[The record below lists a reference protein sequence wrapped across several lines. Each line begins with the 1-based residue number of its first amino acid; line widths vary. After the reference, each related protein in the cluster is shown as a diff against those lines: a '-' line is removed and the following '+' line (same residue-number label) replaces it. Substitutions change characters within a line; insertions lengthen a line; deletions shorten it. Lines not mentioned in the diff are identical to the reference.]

1 MESYKKKMQDLI
13 RDKKLKGSIRK
24 PKYATRKLSIG
35 LVSCM
40 LGFSLIVGSLDV
52 WAAEP
57 ASAASKT
64 ETTSTEPSL
73 GQTDAV
79 SAADQ
84 KPGTEQAGQEEK
96 QGENAKD
103 LEKDLSSLK
112 EEAKAKIESEI
123 KEKDENLASDESK
136 ALLDDYIE
144 KIDKVE
150 NKEDLD
156 ALLADFEKAMGDE
169 KDPKK
174 DENTAREIKDRSS
187 SDGENLEVSP
197 KEEKDS
203 QGAPNPD
210 ANVEKETKKEEIK
223 ENWEA
228 KPVDK
233 SRWAVGENQR
243 IVRVTT
249 SDPVEMSD
257 IDYDGAF
264 VDGNGDTVI
273 RLVYKEKSAATSAV
287 WYRSLINFGDLT
299 DKIDFEKSYV
309 LGRDGKTQYKFEE
322 FAAGGG
328 YMFDIGKAAGDRTTN
343 RKNLPINIVLKD
355 GKTIKDLGDKN
366 IGIQM
371 RLTDVNGERIYA
383 YAPGKTSIDYSTY
396 TKTTSISLNEKINN
410 LFMKGGL
417 QSDSNNATNQEFFM
431 SEFIANPK
439 SYSDSSNLGLIRTQ
453 YMGQRSGLAST
464 PKVGGEEIGFTQVFD
479 ANLVN
484 YLKEDGQGNV
494 GYVNLMTAG
503 RVDSP
508 YAKNFAIKKSDINY
522 SADGKLAYI
531 VIGTP
536 GYKKDGVK
544 VVEIPQHDQYT
555 MLQGIYIT
563 AIDYVVD
570 KSEFAN
576 TFDKNKTK
584 KLDYSMMSGWTNPN
598 KDGWT
603 LYEKT
608 FDEDFVVKEGGRYII
623 DTGDRPLG
631 EQIMVQIGDEVVSL
645 NKKYQGYYNGYVS
658 GKGAV
663 DSINQVK
670 NGAIPVPGLYEVIL
684 REGVSIKAG
693 QKLKL
698 YMPYSKDHTK
708 PVGFSYK
715 KNGSATNEG
724 GADIS
729 MRTDRDIDLHIFRK
743 DNGYYKLTYTPKG
756 ATEPTTLE
764 FRKVGGLIK
773 EWQAS
778 GSIGVVKNGLK
789 KSSVAAGGNYILDTS
804 KIEPGTKISVE
815 VFDEKGNQE
824 DKTSYLNTN
833 LLDKSE
839 NKYTDISWTDH
850 SDTSSIL
857 SINKS
862 LYKPYQEIF
871 TNDTVADSTDDT
883 YKDPRKLVSEEDFKK
898 DTTKID
904 GYTKYEGGKVRVE
917 FKDGSTNKVS
927 KTEAD
932 SNEYDD
938 KGNIV
943 GTDQRIDFKFDENGE
958 AYHVFKYQMDLK
970 DATAARSTEQSQGEA
985 PKLYKDMKLVF
996 NASDG
1001 SSLPSDDVIAR
1012 VRTRILFNATDGK
1025 VEGKDSIV
1033 KIAPDN
1039 KKFYGEEGYVANG
1052 FRGDNVEEGTG
1063 DQFVADPTS
1072 SNSKL
1077 KFLGWVTEDGKKALG
1092 DKTTVKSSVFKTL
1105 KGDQIF
1111 TADTPILRHQIVYAI
1126 WAEEQVVKFDANGG
1140 AFDDGKREEIN
1151 VIGDEGGTT
1160 VPTEPKQD
1168 GKKFKGWADE
1178 NGKILTPEDIAKLDG
1193 TTKLIA
1199 QWEDKSPDEQPK
1211 DETPPASPSITA
1223 PEDGNIK
1230 IAPPSDEDTKTVD
1243 VTYTK
1248 PDGSK
1253 GSITATKDENGN
1265 WTLPADAP
1273 AGSKIDPNSGV
1284 ITIPTSEIKGG
1295 TDVNATASDA
1305 SNNTSGPASKRVADK
1320 EKYDLQDPA
1329 ATKVDD
1335 PTKLSQTEKDEII
1348 GKVKEKNSS
1357 LPEGT
1362 KIDVDNE
1369 GNVTITYPDKTTAT
1383 IGKDKTVEKKTDTEK
1398 YDPVNPTDKVKINK
1412 AGDLS
1417 DEEKKDVKKAVE
1429 EANKDKFPAGTEI
1442 SVDNDGEVKITYPDG
1457 TIDTI
1462 PGKDAVEEKTYTEKI
1477 DPINPDVTKV
1487 NNPSDLSDEEKDAVK
1502 KAVEA
1507 KNTFPNG
1514 TKIEVGDDGTVTIKY
1529 PDGSTDTID
1538 KSNTVAE
1545 DTALKVEKPEKT
1557 KVGNTDSLT
1566 PEEQKAVKDAIKDK
1580 NPSLTDEQI
1589 TVDDKGNVTIKVGNK
1604 IANLSPADTI
1614 SQDDKL
1620 LVNDPAITPVDN
1632 PNELSQADKDKVIQ
1646 AIKDANPDLSKEAEI
1661 TVDANGK
1668 VTIKDGKKTAT
1679 IKPEKTV
1686 KPKTDAEK
1694 NPLTDPEKT
1703 KVNNPYELTQTEK
1716 NDVIDAVKKAN
1727 DKLPADANITVDE
1740 KGNVTV
1746 TFKDG
1751 SELKIDG
1758 KKTVKKK
1765 PDNERV
1771 NLTDPAKTP
1780 VDNPESLTT
1789 DEQDK
1794 VKKAVEDANN
1804 LPNGSD
1810 VSVDSTGKV
1819 TITYPDG
1826 STAQITPDKTV
1837 EAEFKDPAKTLVQDP
1852 NALADDE
1859 KAAIKKEI
1867 LKANPGLDPDKV
1879 AVDEKGNVTITKADD
1894 STKVIPAD
1902 KTLSSVKLP
1911 EKTEVGDANKLT
1923 DTEKKTIKD
1932 KFEKENPT
1940 LNPDVFVVKDDGSV
1954 EVHKNGNTTV
1964 IPAEKVVESAIK
1976 NPEKTLV
1983 NDPTNL
1989 TDEEKLAIRKA
2000 INKAN
2005 PTVKDKDISIGD
2017 DGTVTIGK
2025 GDGAKTIPADKVIRT
2040 DVKAPVKTSVKDPN
2054 SLTKAEK
2061 DAIKEAIKNANPD
2074 LKDSDITINEDGSA
2088 DVYKDGETTKITA
2101 DQTTAPT
2108 IKNPDPTIVKD
2119 KNNLSDEDREKI
2131 KEAVKLA
2138 NKDLTDDQITVNKD
2152 GSVTIRKKGEIPQ
2165 TIPADKTVVG
2175 DVKAPEITEVN
2186 DPNNLSE
2193 DDKDKIKEA
2202 IKKANTDLTDEE
2214 ITVNDDGSVTVKK
2227 DGKEIK
2233 IPAEKTITSTIKNPD
2248 PTIVEDTNKLSEH
2261 EKSMVEEAVRK
2272 ANPDLKDDDKVEV
2285 ADNGEVTITRDGKK
2299 TTIPAEKTVSQKFNT
2314 PDRTLVQ
2321 YPNNLSD
2328 EEKAAVKEAV
2338 KKANSGLKDDQIEV
2352 QSDGAVVITDSNG
2365 KKSTIPGSNTV
2376 GAEVKAPALTT
2387 VKDKNK
2393 LSDEEKE
2400 QVKKAL
2406 KKTNPD
2412 LDLGTVT
2419 VHDDGSV
2426 TVEIHGKKLT
2436 YPSEK
2441 VVRQDIL
2448 APEKTEVAD
2457 PNKISEDEKEKI
2469 KKAVEDAN
2477 PGIDKDKITVNEDGS
2492 VTIDQDGKKV
2502 TIPAV
2507 QTITSAI
2514 KNPEPTRVNDPNK
2527 LTDED
2532 KDKIRKAIRKANP
2545 GLSDDTKIDVD
2556 DKGNVS
2562 FTVGGKKH
2570 EIPSNATLAENA
2582 KLPAKTKEFDKTK
2595 LKQDEIDAI
2604 RKAIEDANNF
2614 DLGTQVV
2621 VEENGKVTITYPD
2634 GSKESLSIDDL
2645 AEEKDKPETPAKTQV
2660 EDPSKLSPAEQAEVK
2675 NAIEDKNKGKDFTVK
2690 VDEKG
2695 NATITYPD
2703 GTQTQID
2710 AKDLVEKKKSDDTNP
2725 ENPGTDHNTDPNP
2738 GHDGDDDT
2746 DTKPGDQ
2753 GSDTTDGKQSD
2764 TDSEKA
2770 DDEKDSENEKTDDK
2784 AGHDKENA
2792 KAKVPEVKTPVK
2804 DADHLTDEE
2813 KAKVA
2818 ENVKKANPD
2827 ATNITV
2833 DDKGNA
2839 KIEYADQSAE
2849 SIPAKNLVYQVEKGS
2864 VAIPAKSDKEN
2875 AKPAKSKNSD
2885 VASARNRQ
2893 SANVKTGVESI
2904 SGVLATLGA
2913 AISGLVATKK
2923 KKEDK

>member
-1 MESYKKKMQDLI
+1 
-13 RDKKLKGSIRK
+13 
-24 PKYATRKLSIG
+24 
-35 LVSCM
+35 
-40 LGFSLIVGSLDV
+40 
-52 WAAEP
+52 
-57 ASAASKT
+57 
-64 ETTSTEPSL
+64 
-73 GQTDAV
+73 
-79 SAADQ
+79 
-84 KPGTEQAGQEEK
+84 
-96 QGENAKD
+96 
-103 LEKDLSSLK
+103 
-112 EEAKAKIESEI
+112 
-123 KEKDENLASDESK
+123 
-136 ALLDDYIE
+136 
-144 KIDKVE
+144 
-150 NKEDLD
+150 
-156 ALLADFEKAMGDE
+156 
-169 KDPKK
+169 
-174 DENTAREIKDRSS
+174 
-187 SDGENLEVSP
+187 
-197 KEEKDS
+197 
-203 QGAPNPD
+203 
-210 ANVEKETKKEEIK
+210 
-223 ENWEA
+223 
-228 KPVDK
+228 
-233 SRWAVGENQR
+233 
-243 IVRVTT
+243 
-249 SDPVEMSD
+249 
-257 IDYDGAF
+257 
-264 VDGNGDTVI
+264 
-273 RLVYKEKSAATSAV
+273 
-287 WYRSLINFGDLT
+287 
-299 DKIDFEKSYV
+299 
-309 LGRDGKTQYKFEE
+309 
-322 FAAGGG
+322 
-328 YMFDIGKAAGDRTTN
+328 
-343 RKNLPINIVLKD
+343 
-355 GKTIKDLGDKN
+355 
-366 IGIQM
+366 
-371 RLTDVNGERIYA
+371 
-383 YAPGKTSIDYSTY
+383 
-396 TKTTSISLNEKINN
+396 
-410 LFMKGGL
+410 
-417 QSDSNNATNQEFFM
+417 
-431 SEFIANPK
+431 
-439 SYSDSSNLGLIRTQ
+439 
-453 YMGQRSGLAST
+453 
-464 PKVGGEEIGFTQVFD
+464 
-479 ANLVN
+479 
-484 YLKEDGQGNV
+484 
-494 GYVNLMTAG
+494 
-503 RVDSP
+503 
-508 YAKNFAIKKSDINY
+508 
-522 SADGKLAYI
+522 
-531 VIGTP
+531 
-536 GYKKDGVK
+536 
-544 VVEIPQHDQYT
+544 
-555 MLQGIYIT
+555 
-563 AIDYVVD
+563 
-570 KSEFAN
+570 
-576 TFDKNKTK
+576 
-584 KLDYSMMSGWTNPN
+584 
-598 KDGWT
+598 
-603 LYEKT
+603 
-608 FDEDFVVKEGGRYII
+608 
-623 DTGDRPLG
+623 
-631 EQIMVQIGDEVVSL
+631 
-645 NKKYQGYYNGYVS
+645 
-658 GKGAV
+658 
-663 DSINQVK
+663 
-670 NGAIPVPGLYEVIL
+670 
-684 REGVSIKAG
+684 
-693 QKLKL
+693 
-698 YMPYSKDHTK
+698 MPYSKDHTK

-857 SINKS
+857 STNKS

-871 TNDTVADSTDDT
+871 TNDTVANSTDDT
-883 YKDPRKLVSEEDFKK
+883 YKDPRKLVSEDDFKK

-917 FKDGSTNKVS
+917 FKDNKTPKII

-943 GTDQRIDFKFDENGE
+943 GTDQRVDFRFDENGK

-985 PKLYKDMKLVF
+985 SKLYKDMKLVF

-1012 VRTRILFNATDGK
+1012 VRTRILFNATDGE
-1025 VEGKDSIV
+1025 VEGNKSVV

-1039 KKFYGEEGYVANG
+1039 KKFFGEEGYVANG

-1063 DQFVADPTS
+1063 DKFVADPTS
-1072 SNSKL
+1072 ANPKL
-1077 KFLGWVTEDGKKALG
+1077 KFLGWVTEEGKKSLG
-1092 DKTTVKSSVFKTL
+1092 DKTRVKAADFKNL
-1105 KGDQIF
+1105 KGEEVF
-1111 TADTPILRHQIVYAI
+1111 TADTPIIRHQIVYAI

-1178 NGKILTPEDIAKLDG
+1178 NGKILTPEEIGKLDG

-1199 QWEDKSPDEQPK
+1199 QWEDKTPDEQAK
-1211 DETPPASPSITA
+1211 DETPPAPPSITA
-1223 PEDGNIK
+1223 PADGNIK

-1248 PDGSK
+1248 PDGSQGK
-1253 GSITATKDENGN
+1253 VTATKDENGN

-1284 ITIPTSEIKGG
+1284 ITLPTNEVKGG

-1305 SNNTSGPASKRVADK
+1305 SNNTSGPASQKVSDK

-1335 PTKLSQTEKDEII
+1335 PTNLSQTEKDEII

-1383 IGKDKTVEKKTDTEK
+1383 IGKEKTVEKKTDTEK
-1398 YDPVNPTDKVKINK
+1398 YNPVNPTDKVKINK

-1417 DEEKKDVKKAVE
+1417 DEEKKAVKEAVE
-1429 EANKDKFPAGTEI
+1429 EANKDKFPADTKI
-1442 SVDNDGEVKITYPDG
+1442 DIDNDGEVIITYPDG
-1457 TIDTI
+1457 TIDKI
-1462 PGKDAVEEKTYTEKI
+1462 PGKDTVEEKKYTEKI
-1477 DPINPDVTKV
+1477 DPNKPDVTKV
-1487 NNPSDLSDEEKDAVK
+1487 NDPQNLTDEEKAAVK
-1502 KAVEA
+1502 KAVED
-1507 KNTFPNG
+1507 KNNFPKD
-1514 TKIEVGDDGTVTIKY
+1514 TDIKVGADGTVTIKY

-1538 KSNTVAE
+1538 KSKTVAE
-1545 DTALKVEKPEKT
+1545 DTVLKVEKPDKT
-1557 KVGNTDSLT
+1557 KVANTESLT
-1566 PEEQKAVKDAIKDK
+1566 PEEQKAVKDAIKAK
-1580 NPSLTDEQI
+1580 NHTLTDDQI
-1589 TVDDKGNVTIKVGNK
+1589 TVNKDGSVTIIVGNK
-1604 IANLSPADTI
+1604 TASLSPADTI

-1620 LVNDPAITPVDN
+1620 LVKDPAITPVDN
-1632 PNELSQADKDKVIQ
+1632 IDELSTEEKEAVKK
-1646 AIKDANPDLSKEAEI
+1646 AIKDANPDLSK
-1661 TVDANGK
+1661 DATIEVANDGS
-1668 VTIKDGKKTAT
+1668 VTIIDGDKTAT
-1679 IKPEKTV
+1679 IGKDKTV
-1686 KPKTDAEK
+1686 KAKTDAEK
-1694 NPLTDPEKT
+1694 NPLKDPEKT

-1727 DKLPADANITVDE
+1727 DKLPADPNITVDE

-1758 KKTVKKK
+1758 KKTVEKK

-1771 NLTDPAKTP
+1771 ELTDPAKTP

-1804 LPNGSD
+1804 LPTGSE
-1810 VSVDSTGKV
+1810 VSVDDKGKV
-1819 TITYPDG
+1819 TITYPDK
-1826 STAQITPDKTV
+1826 SQATIDPKKTV

-1964 IPAEKVVESAIK
+1964 IPAEKVIESAIK

-2040 DVKAPVKTSVKDPN
+2040 DVKAPVKTPVKDPN
-2054 SLTKAEK
+2054 SLSKAEK
-2061 DAIKEAIKNANPD
+2061 DAIKEAVKKANPD
-2074 LKDSDITINEDGSA
+2074 LKDSDITIKDDGSA
-2088 DVYKDGETTKITA
+2088 DVYKDGETTTIPA
-2101 DQTTAPT
+2101 DQTTAPA
-2108 IKNPDPTIVKD
+2108 IKNPAPTIVKD
-2119 KNNLSDEDREKI
+2119 TKNLTDDDREKI

-2152 GSVTIRKKGEIPQ
+2152 VSVTIRKKGEIPQ
-2165 TIPADKTVVG
+2165 TIPVDKTIVG

-2186 DPNNLSE
+2186 DPNNLT
-2193 DDKDKIKEA
+2193 DTDKKKIKDA
-2202 IKKANTDLTDEE
+2202 IKTANSDLTDED

-2227 DGKEIK
+2227 DGKEIE

-2272 ANPDLKDDDKVEV
+2272 ANSDLGADDKVEV

-2321 YPNNLSD
+2321 YPNNLTDS
-2328 EEKAAVKEAV
+2328 EKENVKEAV
-2338 KKANSGLKDDQIEV
+2338 KKANPGLKDDQIEV
-2352 QSDGAVVITDSNG
+2352 MPDGCVKITDSKG
-2365 KKSTIPGSNTV
+2365 KVSIIPGSNTV

-2412 LDLGTVT
+2412 LDLDTVT
-2419 VHDDGSV
+2419 VNDDGSV
-2426 TVEIHGKKLT
+2426 TVEIHNKKLT

-2502 TIPAV
+2502 IIPAV

-2514 KNPEPTRVNDPNK
+2514 KNPEPTRVNDPEN
-2527 LTDED
+2527 LTAED
-2532 KDKIRKAIRKANP
+2532 KEKIKAAIREANKSLP
-2545 GLSDDTKIDVD
+2545 AETEITVD
-2556 DKGNVS
+2556 DKGNAS
-2562 FTVGGKKH
+2562 FTVDGKKH
-2570 EIPSNATLAENA
+2570 EIPSSATLAENA
-2582 KLPAKTKEFDKTK
+2582 KLPKKTKVFDKNN
-2595 LKQDEIDAI
+2595 LNQDEIDAI
-2604 RKAIEDANNF
+2604 RKAIEGANDF
-2614 DLGTQVV
+2614 DLGTHVV

-2645 AEEKDKPETPAKTQV
+2645 AEEKDKPETPDKTQV
-2660 EDPSKLSPAEQAEVK
+2660 EDPNKLSQAERDKVK
-2675 NAIEDKNKGKDFTVK
+2675 KAIEDKNKGKDFTVD

-2703 GTQTQID
+2703 NTQAQIE

-2725 ENPGTDHNTDPNP
+2725 ENPGTDHNTDPDHGNN
-2738 GHDGDDDT
+2738 GDNHGT

-2753 GSDTTDGKQSD
+2753 DSDDKGSETDSDNKDGK
-2764 TDSEKA
+2764 
-2770 DDEKDSENEKTDDK
+2770 KDSENEKSDDK
-2784 AGHDKENA
+2784 AGDDKEST

-2827 ATNITV
+2827 ATNIRV

-2839 KIEYADQSAE
+2839 KLDFADKSAE

-2864 VAIPAKSDKEN
+2864 VAVPAKSDKEN
-2875 AKPAKSKNSD
+2875 AQPAKSKNSD

-2893 SANVKTGVESI
+2893 SANVKTGVGSI